1 MKNIPLFSHQN
12 PKSIQIESLISRPL
26 SNGRLVL
33 YSDYCPSEICRV
45 IMSKRCL
52 LMDGNY

>member
-1 MKNIPLFSHQN
+1 MKNVPLFSHQN